1 MTMSE
6 TTVGLSDNNLFGNLI
21 ASTRPSLNNPCSQT
35 LNTNSIQSDTTA
47 GDEQNIENADDI
59 PFQEILGLHLSN
71 LNSHDIPNS
80 PVPHTP
86 AVEITNIELAQESV
100 TEANPSMLREQKS
113 DPIQPADFLQK
124 TFMPYPESAMQGF
137 GNNLSP
143 NRDNAAGSANLNIY
157 NPFADV
163 NNGHPSISP
172 FVPPS
177 QRESKWGFE
186 EQKGIN
192 VPLDKQFI
200 ETHNPG
206 SIFSLEKSHVNA
218 VDEMDKPFIQD
229 MDVGN
234 TLPKTDAFKLNPL
247 SNPKTQQVSGESSI
261 NNIQPSNL
269 SNPDIHEI
277 TESSKQDIASISQ
290 TNEKWN
296 LFGNHTQK
304 QNTSDTVSFDAH
316 TPKTN
321 NGSHFSLDSH
331 TTINNAQS
339 NATDFQQNTKTSPN
353 SGAPLSSSIEDAK
366 TINHIYHSN
375 NMRHFPGSDIYE
387 VNVKELPETY
397 KQSAQNVSPENKN
410 GVPIPAIN
418 NSSNAKEQ
426 LTENGL
432 SKINGTVSLK
442 QDISSISQTNE
453 EWNSSD
459 SHTQKQNTSDIVSF
473 DAHIP
478 KTNTGS
484 PFSLDS
490 QTTASNAQA
499 NLPDFHQNTKASPH
513 SGAPLSSSAADAK
526 TVNHLFHSNDV
537 PGVEHAQENIME
549 QIFQKIR
556 ITTHGDRSE
565 IKLSLNPP
573 ELGNIKIHF
582 MEEHDEIE
590 AKIYVE
596 NAEVKAAIEK
606 NAHHLKESV
615 AANGVEIHKLEVSIQ
630 NDDANKQ
637 KLTEYFDAHNHHHNQ
652 THSQKGYDEDQILSK
667 EDIPGNLQTETS
679 ASTSNLMVDY
689 LI

>member
-21 ASTRPSLNNPCSQT
+21 ANTRPSANNPGSQT
-35 LNTNSIQSDTTA
+35 LNINSIQSDTTA
-47 GDEQNIENADDI
+47 GDVQDIENIDDI
-59 PFQEILGLHLSN
+59 PFQEILGLHICN
-71 LNSHDIPNS
+71 LNSHDTPNS
-80 PVPHTP
+80 PVPNTP
-86 AVEITNIELAQESV
+86 AVELTNIELAQESV
-100 TEANPSMLREQKS
+100 TETNPSVLSEQKS
-113 DPIQPADFLQK
+113 DTIQPADLLQK
-124 TFMPYPESAMQGF
+124 TFIPYPESTMQGI

-143 NRDNAAGSANLNIY
+143 NRDKTAGSANLNIY
-157 NPFADV
+157 NSFADV

-172 FVPPS
+172 FVPLS

-186 EQKGIN
+186 ERKGIN
-192 VPLDKQFI
+192 VILDRHLV

-218 VDEMDKPFIQD
+218 VDKMDKPFIQD

-234 TLPKTDAFKLNPL
+234 TLSKTDTLKLNLPN
-247 SNPKTQQVSGESSI
+247 S
-261 NNIQPSNL
+261 
-269 SNPDIHEI
+269 DIYEI
-277 TESSKQDIASISQ
+277 TESPKQDIASISQ

-304 QNTSDTVSFDAH
+304 QNTSDTVSFNAH
-316 TPKTN
+316 TTKTN
-321 NGSHFSLDSH
+321 NGSHFSLDSQ
-331 TTINNAQS
+331 TTVNNAQS
-339 NATDFQQNTKTSPN
+339 HATDFQQNTKASPN
-353 SGAPLSSSIEDAK
+353 SGAPLSASIEDAK

-375 NMRHFPGSDIYE
+375 NMLHSPSSDIHE
-387 VNVKELPETY
+387 INVKELPETY
-397 KQSAQNVSPENKN
+397 KQLAQNVSPENKN
-410 GVPIPAIN
+410 GVPIPIIN

-432 SKINGTVSLK
+432 SKINGTVSSK
-442 QDISSISQTNE
+442 QDISSIVQTNE
-453 EWNSSD
+453 DWNSFD
-459 SHTQKQNTSDIVSF
+459 SYTQKQNTSDTVSF
-473 DAHIP
+473 DAHTH
-478 KTNTGS
+478 KSNNGT

-490 QTTASNAQA
+490 QTTASNAQS
-499 NLPDFHQNTKASPH
+499 NVPDFQQNTKASLH
-513 SGAPLSSSAADAK
+513 SGTPLSSSAADAK
-526 TVNHLFHSNDV
+526 TVNHMFYSNDV

-582 MEEHDEIE
+582 TEENDEIE
-590 AKIYVE
+590 AKIFVE
-596 NAEVKAAIEK
+596 NAEVKAAIEN
-606 NAHHLKESV
+606 NAHRLKESV
-615 AANGVEIHKLEVSIQ
+615 AANGVEIQKLEVYIQ
-630 NDDANKQ
+630 NDDTNKQ
-637 KLTEYFDAHNHHHNQ
+637 KLTEYFDAYNPHHHNQ
-652 THSQKGYDEDQILSK
+652 THSQKGYDEDQMLSK